1 MALLIQ
7 QTVTAK
13 QAITAPSRAQAKRIN
28 TILTVSTLIGMVSL
42 SACQTAPTAIKTSS
56 AQTLPSITQPTTA
69 QQATSKQPTAKQS
82 TAQQTKT
89 QKITATQAPVL
100 ENSTNESN
108 DYKGDVYTIEPYT
121 PPEQPTATNP
131 LTEAMPVYTPAD
143 TPSMQS
149 PIVTQPDS
157 HDAIILTPSR
167 EDYMIP
173 EPSLPSHSELLE
185 RARQNS
191 QRRTQQSTANNSNLP
206 AFRNL
211 MQVGTEQLKSG
222 NLNSAESSF
231 TRAQR
236 LAPKSSAVYFYL
248 AQVALKKNQPRKAEA
263 MARRGLTV
271 AQDSNRRRA
280 LWQIILQSGQAQG
293 NARVV
298 KEAKQALR

>member
-7 QTVTAK
+7 QTVAAK
-13 QAITAPSRAQAKRIN
+13 QAITAPSKAQAKGIS
-28 TILTVSTLIGMVSL
+28 TILTVSVFIGMVSL

-56 AQTLPSITQPTTA
+56 AQTLPSTTQPTTA
-69 QQATSKQPTAKQS
+69 QQATSKQPTAKKS
-82 TAQQTKT
+82 TVQQTKT
-89 QKITATQAPVL
+89 QQITATQAAVI
-100 ENSTNESN
+100 ENRNNESH
-108 DYKGDVYTIEPYT
+108 DYKGDVYTLEPYT

-131 LTEAMPVYTPAD
+131 LTEATPVYTPS
-143 TPSMQS
+143 TQS

-173 EPSLPSHSELLE
+173 EPLLPSHSELLE

-191 QRRTQQSTANNSNLP
+191 QQRTQQSTANNSNLP

-222 NLNSAESSF
+222 NLNISESSF